1 MEPLDT
7 STYEHLRKPDNT
19 IVRVFGN
26 GYEEPEL
33 TQDQHQFNVDYHA
46 QVVANS
52 QAQLDKLKAF
62 QAENPPFEI
71 PEPEE
76 VTEET
81 PEEPTE

>member
-1 MEPLDT
+1 MEEFNT
-7 STYEHLRKPDNT
+7 SNYTLRRNEDNS

-33 TQDQHQFNVDYHA
+33 TQDQHQFNVDYHT

-62 QAENPPFEI
+62 EIENPPVNI
-71 PEPEE
+71 
-76 VTEET
+76 
-81 PEEPTE
+81 EEPKS